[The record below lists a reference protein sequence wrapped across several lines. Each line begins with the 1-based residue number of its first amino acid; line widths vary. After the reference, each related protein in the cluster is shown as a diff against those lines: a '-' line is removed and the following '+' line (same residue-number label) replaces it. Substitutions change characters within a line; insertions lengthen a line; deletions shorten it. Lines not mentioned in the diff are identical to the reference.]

1 MSKTGSKV
9 SLKSEDSKNKHGKK
23 GGKSDLEVDEVE
35 ENIELN
41 MSLNDFYEDDDF
53 NIYFD
58 KAQLLN
64 HLNHLEDDN
73 LFKIN
78 LLQDDEANVKNFS
91 EEAAVKID
99 KAKKDIEDV
108 EKSIT

>member
-1 MSKTGSKV
+1 MGTQAASPTKKGAKGAAVGQKEMSKTGSKV

-53 NIYFD
+53 NND
-58 KAQLLN
+58 DASLRLQEQTMMD
-64 HLNHLEDDN
+64 LEMN
-73 LFKIN
+73 
-78 LLQDDEANVKNFS
+78 
-91 EEAAVKID
+91 
-99 KAKKDIEDV
+99 
-108 EKSIT
+108 

>member
-9 SLKSEDSKNKHGKK
+9 SLKSEDSKNKQYGKK

-99 KAKKDIEDV
+99 KA
-108 EKSIT
+108 

>member
-1 MSKTGSKV
+1 M
-9 SLKSEDSKNKHGKK
+9 
-23 GGKSDLEVDEVE
+23 
-35 ENIELN
+35 
-41 MSLNDFYEDDDF
+41 
-53 NIYFD
+53 
-58 KAQLLN
+58 N